1 MNQYV
6 TFSDSLVITLFS
18 MIIVFV
24 GLMIISVLISG
35 LKYLNRQEEEQEI
48 EKLEEIKKTVVDK
61 GVEDYIDM
69 EDQEELV
76 AVIAAAISASMGI
89 PVENFNIRNIK
100 RADTKDPWSQ
110 MAIREGLSNK
120 L

>member
-24 GLMIISVLISG
+24 GLVIISVLISG
-35 LKYLNRQEEEQEI
+35 LKYLNRQEEGRG
-48 EKLEEIKKTVVDK
+48 EKLEEIEKTVVDK
-61 GVEDYIDM
+61 GVEDSIDM

-89 PVENFNIRNIK
+89 PVEDFNIRNIK

-110 MAIREGLSNK
+110 TAIREGLSNK